1 MSDFEY
7 STDALNTKSLFYRA
21 KIVIYVEG
29 DDDVIFWS
37 TIFSTVPDFKFH
49 IEPLGGSN
57 ELDAYIERIQAGE
70 LDAIAARDSDYLTH
84 TKGKVDH
91 ERILYTY
98 GYSIENTLYTAESI
112 HALTKLW
119 CKDISLERAVSD
131 EWLESFG
138 NGIRC
143 LLTLDIA
150 NAAAGSGLQVF
161 RDNCS
166 QFMQSKTSAHLCPE
180 RINIKNTEIRKI
192 LPAEV
197 FANLN
202 EMIDISAS
210 DIALAIR
217 GHFLASAVSRFISKR
232 AQILGRKVAVSNDA
246 LYVTAIAQF
255 EKNINSTNA
264 HHGHYLKTALRAAM
278 TC

>member
-29 DDDVIFWS
+29 VDDVMFWS

-49 IEPLGGSN
+49 IEPLGGSS
-57 ELDAYIERIQAGE
+57 ELDGYIEKIQSGE
-70 LDAIAARDSDYLTH
+70 LDAIAARDSDYLIH
-84 TKGKVDH
+84 TKGKTNH

-112 HALTKLW
+112 HALAKIW
-119 CKDISLERAVSD
+119 CKDISLERAVCD

-143 LLTLDIA
+143 LLALDIA
-150 NAAAGSGLQVF
+150 NAATSSGLQVL

-166 QFMQSKTSAHLCPE
+166 QFMKSKTSQHLCPE
-180 RINIKNTEIRKI
+180 RINLKAQEIRKA
-192 LPAEV
+192 LPIEV
-197 FANLN
+197 LATVD
-202 EMIDISAS
+202 EMIDINAS
-210 DIALAIR
+210 DIAVAIR

-232 AQILGRKVAVSNDA
+232 AQMLGRKVAVSCDA
-246 LYVTAIAQF
+246 LYVTAITQF
-255 EKNINSTNA
+255 QMNINAKNDR
-264 HHGHYLKTALRAAM
+264 HGHYVKSALRAAM

>member
-7 STDALNTKSLFYRA
+7 STDALNAKSIFYRA
-21 KIVIYVEG
+21 RIIIYVEG
-29 DDDVIFWS
+29 DDDVLFWS
-37 TIFSTVPDFKFH
+37 AIFSTVPNFEFH

-57 ELDAYIERIQAGE
+57 ELDTYIEKIQSGE
-70 LDAIAARDSDYLTH
+70 LHAIAARDSDYLTH
-84 TKGKVDH
+84 TKGKANHD
-91 ERILYTY
+91 RILYTY

-112 HALTKLW
+112 HALAKLW
-119 CKDISLERAVSD
+119 CKDISLERSVCN

-138 NGIRC
+138 DGIRS

-150 NAAAGSGLQVF
+150 NAKTGLGLHVL

-166 QFMQSKTSAHLCPE
+166 QFMQSKTSQHLCHE
-180 RINIKNTEIRKI
+180 RIALKIGEIRKL

-197 FANLN
+197 LANVN
-202 EMIDISAS
+202 ELIDGTAP
-210 DIALAIR
+210 DIVVAIR
-217 GHFLASAVSRFISKR
+217 GHFLASAVSRFITKR
-232 AQILGRKVAVSNDA
+232 AQVLGRKVAVSNDA

-255 EKNINSTNA
+255 EKSINAANA
-264 HHGHYLKTALRAAM
+264 HHVHYVKSALLAAA

>member
-7 STDALNTKSLFYRA
+7 STDALNTKSLFYRSQ
-21 KIVIYVEG
+21 IIIYVEG
-29 DDDVIFWS
+29 DDDVMFWS

-57 ELDAYIERIQAGE
+57 ELDVYIEKIQSGE

-84 TKGKVDH
+84 TKGKANH

-112 HALTKLW
+112 HALAKLW
-119 CKDISLERAVSD
+119 CKDISLERAVCD

-150 NAAAGSGLQVF
+150 NAAAGSGLQVL

-166 QFMQSKTSAHLCPE
+166 QFMLSKTSPHLCPE
-180 RINIKNTEIRKI
+180 RINRKAEEIRKI
-192 LPAEV
+192 LPTEV
-197 FANLN
+197 LANVV

-210 DIALAIR
+210 DIAIAIR

-232 AQILGRKVAVSNDA
+232 AQVLGRKVAVSNDA

-255 EKNINSTNA
+255 DKNINATNA
-264 HHGHYLKTALRAAM
+264 HHRHYVNTALRAAM